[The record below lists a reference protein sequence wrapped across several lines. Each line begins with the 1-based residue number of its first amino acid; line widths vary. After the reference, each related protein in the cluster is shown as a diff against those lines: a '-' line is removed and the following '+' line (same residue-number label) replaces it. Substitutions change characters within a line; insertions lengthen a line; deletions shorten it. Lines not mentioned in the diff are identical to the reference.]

1 MKTIRNIMQK
11 NITQII
17 HIYLF
22 TNKYTQNN
30 NTVPRK
36 TYFMLNF
43 WQLNVLLRALFCKT
57 QSQFVIF
64 GSYTYR
70 FTSYICSL
78 SHRLGSVVV
87 IFYTSE
93 LECSQLFKFQILHR
107 TKNVQFLLQCPS
119 FFFHANIFR
128 VEKRSVQWT
137 TRVIKNKLRRA
148 Y

>member
-43 WQLNVLLRALFCKT
+43 W
-57 QSQFVIF
+57 
-64 GSYTYR
+64 
-70 FTSYICSL
+70 
-78 SHRLGSVVV
+78 
-87 IFYTSE
+87 
-93 LECSQLFKFQILHR
+93 
-107 TKNVQFLLQCPS
+107 
-119 FFFHANIFR
+119 
-128 VEKRSVQWT
+128 
-137 TRVIKNKLRRA
+137 
-148 Y
+148 